1 MIYVFKT
8 SVFTEKDIEL
18 LKPNLDELAHTRWN
32 FDLEDCDKI
41 LRIDAPTGISEVII
55 QILHD
60 KGFDCKELTD

>member
-18 LKPNLDELAHTRWN
+18 IRPNIDELPHTRWN
-32 FDLEDCDKI
+32 FDLEDCDNI
-41 LRIDAPTGISEVII
+41 LRIDAPTEISEVVI